1 MIPIQQLLHR
11 IRWDPEFGRA
21 EFVIG
26 YFDRIRHAIVRVP
39 FTRIQAGAGD
49 HFSFAAVE
57 DDGSMH
63 EVPLH
68 RVREVYRNGELI
80 WERAAPVSGT

>member
-26 YFDRIRHAIVRVP
+26 YYDRLQHGIVRVP
-39 FTRIQAGAGD
+39 FRDVQFEPGD
-49 HFSFAAVE
+49 HFAFTAVE
-57 DDGSMH
+57 ADGSVH
-63 EVPLH
+63 DVPLH
-68 RVREVYRNGELI
+68 RVREVFRNGELI
-80 WERAAPVSGT
+80 WHRPMQEGDA

>member
-11 IRWDPEFGRA
+11 IRWDAEFGRA

-26 YFDRIRHAIVRVP
+26 YFDRIRHGIVRVP
-39 FTRIQAGAGD
+39 FNAAQVGAGD
-49 HFSFAAVE
+49 FSFTAVE
-57 DDGSMH
+57 ADGSVH

-68 RVREVYRNGELI
+68 RIREVYRDGELI
-80 WERAAPVSGT
+80 WQRAGPEAG